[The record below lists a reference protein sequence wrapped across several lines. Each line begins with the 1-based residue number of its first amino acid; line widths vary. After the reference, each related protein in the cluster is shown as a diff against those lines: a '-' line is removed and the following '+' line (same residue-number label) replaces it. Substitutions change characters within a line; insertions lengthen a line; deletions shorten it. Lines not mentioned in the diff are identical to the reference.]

1 MRQSHTAHRTVET
14 VHLITIEVV
23 FIRGERCS
31 DFLAGH
37 RICHSA
43 PLPSMLSTISIFLNQ
58 KDNRFLHGPVILYQ
72 LHYLLFLSGT
82 RTNSTVHPKMSST
95 TAGRMTFSENM
106 SELDRKPPLVPSSA
120 AISSE
125 VSSSEASSSAA
136 SFSSES
142 ATPSP
147 GTFSASVT
155 SNDSSGAS
163 SELYLPTFSLTSTI
177 VMSVSL
183 IFSPD
188 SFSGSCTSV
197 DAT

>member
-43 PLPSMLSTISIFLNQ
+43 PLPSMLSTISTFLNQ
-58 KDNRFLHGPVILYQ
+58 KDNRSLHGPVILYQ

-106 SELDRKPPLVPSSA
+106 SELDRR
-120 AISSE
+120 SE
-125 VSSSEASSSAA
+125 EH
-136 SFSSES
+136 
-142 ATPSP
+142 T
-147 GTFSASVT
+147 
-155 SNDSSGAS
+155 
-163 SELYLPTFSLTSTI
+163 SELQSRFDLVCRLLLEKKIKTCNGNSY
-177 VMSVSL
+177 
-183 IFSPD
+183 
-188 SFSGSCTSV
+188 
-197 DAT
+197 